1 MRQSELGAGRA
12 PGAARRGPEAAGER
26 GAGPRTPRRAPPVDS
41 PNNRKVSRRKNR
53 VFFRGCGGHFPL
65 AGRLVVLGRC
75 WLLLVRL
82 YSAATTWSQH
92 VGMGHRS
99 PNRPARPPALE
110 HRHHGGSSRR
120 LGGPQ
125 AVARSALSYGAHLC
139 TYKCSAQLV
148 ALRRLS
154 LSRHCGRPDADKAHR
169 ARTPVHSISLHWC
182 AAAF

>member
-1 MRQSELGAGRA
+1 MRQSELVSGRTLG
-12 PGAARRGPEAAGER
+12 PPRRGPKASGPVGAA
-26 GAGPRTPRRAPPVDS
+26 ARTSRRTRPAHS

-82 YSAATTWSQH
+82 CSAATTWSQH
-92 VGMGHRS
+92 VGMGHRSS

-139 TYKCSAQLV
+139 TYKCSA
-148 ALRRLS
+148 ARGTRRLS

-169 ARTPVHSISLHWC
+169 ARTPVFTASLHWC